1 MKISQIIPL
10 LGNNSLDITL
20 NVGTLTTKYF
30 KTELLKYKSL
40 KTDFDIEDFIY
51 YWGCFFEMQKQNLNR
66 IYGAMTT
73 EYNALE
79 NYNKTET
86 GTVVTDSDGTS
97 ENNLQNLN
105 NATNTTSRTTYNSS
119 NLNLAE
125 SSTFTDIDKK
135 TTSSTSF
142 DTTET
147 KQNVTSGN
155 IGVTTS
161 QQMLKS
167 EYEIRTIYMYQIIV
181 EMFIN
186 NFAY

>member
-10 LGNNSLDITL
+10 LGSTSLDITL
-20 NVGTLTTKYF
+20 NNGTLTTKYF

-51 YWGCFFEMQKQNLNR
+51 YWGCFFEMQKLNLNR
-66 IYGAMTT
+66 IYTAMTT
-73 EYNALE
+73 DYNALE
-79 NYNKTET
+79 NYNKMEVET
-86 GTVVTDSDGTS
+86 ITTDSAGTS

-105 NATNTTSRTTYNSS
+105 SAVNSVSRTTYNSS
-119 NLNLAE
+119 NLNLGE
-125 SSTFTDIDKK
+125 SSTFTDIDRK
-135 TTSSTSF
+135 TTLNTTF

-147 KQNVTSGN
+147 KQNATSGN

-167 EYEIRTIYMYQIIV
+167 EYEIRTIYMYQLVV